1 VIADVHLRRRLDGVR
16 AASLGAVVHPR
27 FRADPVHLLFSG
39 PGQRRH
45 QQLDQWCTLDDKG
58 VYLLLTELV
67 ASLRPCG
74 ATCWS
79 PANGRRKTWS
89 VKGWAARIF
98 QNEIDHLDGRL
109 FTDCMVPRTLTSTS
123 RTEQVV
129 RPTYSNASPF
139 RPNRPRKKKGI
150 RRPTAQVP
158 WLEPCLV
165 ERLIGSIRL
174 ECVDHLVVL
183 SERRGD
189 REC

>member
-1 VIADVHLRRRLDGVR
+1 MIADVHLRRRLDGVR

-74 ATCWS
+74 GTCWS

-89 VKGWAARIF
+89 VKGWPARIF
-98 QNEIDHLDGRL
+98 QHEIDHLDGRL
-109 FTDCMVPRTLTSTS
+109 FTDCMVPRTLTSTEPHGTGAS
-123 RTEQVV
+123 TDLLQRLAISTE
-129 RPTYSNASPF
+129 PPKEKEGHSAPDCA
-139 RPNRPRKKKGI
+139 G
-150 RRPTAQVP
+150 A
-158 WLEPCLV
+158 LA
-165 ERLIGSIRL
+165 
-174 ECVDHLVVL
+174 
-183 SERRGD
+183 
-189 REC
+189 